1 MDWVYKLG
9 NSSELFIAENVKR
22 QIVISLYLC
31 AHFGFMVH
39 FHDNDFP
46 TIVILM
52 YVIQWWECKQR
63 FATLSS
69 ES

>member
-31 AHFGFMVH
+31 AHFGFIPIFTIMI
-39 FHDNDFP
+39 FP
-46 TIVILM
+46 
-52 YVIQWWECKQR
+52 R
-63 FATLSS
+63 LSS
-69 ES
+69 